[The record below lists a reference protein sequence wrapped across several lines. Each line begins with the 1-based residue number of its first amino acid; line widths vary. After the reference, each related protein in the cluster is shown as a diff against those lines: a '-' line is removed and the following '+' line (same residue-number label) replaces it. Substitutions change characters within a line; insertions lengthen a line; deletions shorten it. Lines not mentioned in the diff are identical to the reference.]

1 MNCNQLTALPGRDP
15 WAATRVAVYKNLHR
29 GAWSVRAID
38 GPFKGKVVAH
48 AERVGLVHAHMH
60 VNERAQR
67 RIAAGAAREVHAW
80 VIGTLGN
87 VVLTA
92 PTRLTY
98 RPHQRPAFFPGRHR
112 LRRVD
117 GAGSVIHRR
126 RLGGDALTATGNPA
140 RPPSPRGERAGSPFF
155 FR

>member
-92 PTRLTY
+92 PTRLTMASTSPM
-98 RPHQRPAFFPGRHR
+98 R
-112 LRRVD
+112 
-117 GAGSVIHRR
+117 SRR
-126 RLGGDALTATGNPA
+126 RAP
-140 RPPSPRGERAGSPFF
+140 
-155 FR
+155 

>member
-1 MNCNQLTALPGRDP
+1 MNCNQLTALPGLRP

-98 RPHQRPAFFPGRHR
+98 RPHQRPGFF
-112 LRRVD
+112 LAD
-117 GAGSVIHRR
+117 TGSAVWTAPAVFT
-126 RLGGDALTATGNPA
+126 DAAWVETP
-140 RPPSPRGERAGSPFF
+140 
-155 FR
+155 

>member
-29 GAWSVRAID
+29 GAWSVRAIN

-98 RPHQRPAFFPGRHR
+98 RPHQRPAFF
-112 LRRVD
+112 LAD
-117 GAGSVIHRR
+117 TGSAVWTAPAV
-126 RLGGDALTATGNPA
+126 LFTDAAWVETP
-140 RPPSPRGERAGSPFF
+140 
-155 FR
+155 